1 LLALAVSF
9 LQYTARGCIFTH
21 PRLYHLEPIGQ
32 QGGDSILAHDME
44 KSGHSRIPVEW
55 PVTIVTN
62 QTLINGET
70 KIVTDAGFFL
80 HCEEKLSRNGFYQII
95 LRPPNQNPVLTKGQ
109 LIWSNVDIAARR
121 GIVSGNGFYFAK
133 IDDGD
138 RHLLKDV
145 ISDALKPKP
154 ANQSP

>member
-1 LLALAVSF
+1 LAN
-9 LQYTARGCIFTH
+9 
-21 PRLYHLEPIGQ
+21 
-32 QGGDSILAHDME
+32 DKE

-62 QTLINGET
+62 QTLIKGET

-109 LIWSNVDIAARR
+109 LIWSNFEIAVRR
-121 GIVSGNGFYFAK
+121 GIVSGMGFYFAK
-133 IDDGD
+133 IADGD
-138 RHLLKDV
+138 RHVLQEA
-145 ISDALKPKP
+145 ISDALKPKEGDS
-154 ANQSP
+154 QEIEE